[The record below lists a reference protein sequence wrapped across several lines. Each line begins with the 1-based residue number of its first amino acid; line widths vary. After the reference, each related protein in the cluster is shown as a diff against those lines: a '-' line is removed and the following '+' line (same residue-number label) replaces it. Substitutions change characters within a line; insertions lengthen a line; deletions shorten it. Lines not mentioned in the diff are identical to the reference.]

1 MRVNNVS
8 PIDVPAEHKPLTFR
22 GWRLDFAPL
31 RVYNENTKRRCQQT
45 VSPRKNYGKITAIF
59 CRDELYSKVRF
70 PLRYARTVLSDQQ
83 GQYFVAESAGETLT
97 DAAFIA
103 YGYEDAY
110 NRNEITVE
118 NVREAAEALEGIIN
132 RLSDFSRGLR

>member
-1 MRVNNVS
+1 MTQKKEM
-8 PIDVPAEHKPLTFR
+8 PARSGNYEASTNPKDQLH
-22 GWRLDFAPL
+22 
-31 RVYNENTKRRCQQT
+31 NTAADSEMQALC
-45 VSPRKNYGKITAIF
+45 GKIS
-59 CRDELYSKVRF
+59 DELYSKVRF

-103 YGYEDAY
+103 YGYENAY

-132 RLSDFSRGLR
+132 RLSDFSRGLRETWEALT

>member
-1 MRVNNVS
+1 MTMTQKKEM
-8 PIDVPAEHKPLTFR
+8 PARSGNYEAST
-22 GWRLDFAPL
+22 AI
-31 RVYNENTKRRCQQT
+31 NEQLHNSATGSEMQALC
-45 VSPRKNYGKITAIF
+45 GKIS
-59 CRDELYSKVRF
+59 DELYSKVRF

-132 RLSDFSRGLR
+132 RLSDFSRGLRETWEALT